1 MNNIVMETRIR
12 LARNLRKYPF
22 PCRMS
27 TEQKTEAAN
36 VIIDSIKNCN
46 SPLAEELEVIW
57 IKDLT
62 DPERISL
69 VEKHL
74 ASPEFVS
81 EVEGRAIILSKDRT
95 MSIML
100 NEEDHIR
107 LQILRKGDNLSEAY
121 DIADKLD
128 TLLDENLEFAFDEK
142 LGYLTQCPTNLGTG
156 MRASVMLHLPALKA
170 GKAIGRIAGNLQ
182 KLGLTIRG
190 IYGEGTEPKG
200 AVYQLSN
207 QVTLGISEESAIEN
221 LKNIAGQLESQE
233 LRAQE
238 RMIKSIETQDKL
250 CRSLGILRSARL
262 MSCSEATKLLS
273 DVRFGINA
281 GIIDDVDISTID
293 NLLERVQPASIM
305 VEEDRNL
312 NPAERDVLR
321 AEIIKKTL
329 SIK

>member
-12 LARNLRKYPF
+12 LARNLKKYPF
-22 PCRMS
+22 PCRLS
-27 TEQKTEAAN
+27 TEQKTEVAQ
-36 VIIDSIKNCN
+36 VIIDSVKNSN
-46 SPLAEELEVIW
+46 SPLANDLEVIW
-57 IKDLT
+57 VKDLSE
-62 DPERISL
+62 PERISL

-81 EVEGRAIILSKDRT
+81 AVDGRAIILSKDRT

-107 LQILRKGDNLSEAY
+107 LQILLKGDRLSEAY

-190 IYGEGTEPKG
+190 LYGEGTEPKG
-200 AVYQLSN
+200 AIYQLSN
-207 QVTLGISEESAIEN
+207 QVTLGISEQSAIEN
-221 LKNIAGQLESQE
+221 LKNIAEQLETQE
-233 LRAQE
+233 LAAQK
-238 RMIKSIETQDKL
+238 RMVKSAEAQDKL
-250 CRSLGILRSARL
+250 SRSLGILKFA
-262 MSCSEATKLLS
+262 KLLS
-273 DVRFGINA
+273 TDEAVELLSNVRFGVSA
-281 GIIDDVDISTID
+281 GVIDEVDISVID
-293 NLLERVQPASIM
+293 GLIEKIQPATMMVNKGEQISPDKRDILRAQIIQNLL
-305 VEEDRNL
+305 
-312 NPAERDVLR
+312 
-321 AEIIKKTL
+321 
-329 SIK
+329 

>member
-22 PCRMS
+22 PCRLNS
-27 TEQKTEAAN
+27 QQKTEVAN
-36 VIIDSIKNCN
+36 IIINSIKNSN
-46 SPLAEELEVIW
+46 SPLADDLEVIW
-57 IKDLT
+57 IKDLSE
-62 DPERISL
+62 PERISL

-74 ASPEFVS
+74 ASPEFVTDS
-81 EVEGRAIILSKDRT
+81 DGRALILSKDRT

-107 LQILRKGDNLSEAY
+107 LQILKKGDNLSEAY

-170 GKAIGRIAGNLQ
+170 GKAIGRISGNLQ

-190 IYGEGTEPKG
+190 LYGEGTEPKG

-207 QVTLGISEESAIEN
+207 QVTLGISEQSAIDN
-221 LKNIAGQLESQE
+221 LRNIASQLESQE
-233 LRAQE
+233 LAAQG
-238 RMIKSIETQDKL
+238 RMVKSIEAHDKL
-250 CRSLGILRSARL
+250 CRSLGILKYTKQI
-262 MSCSEATKLLS
+262 SCDEAMELLS
-273 DVRFGINA
+273 NVRFGINA
-281 GIIDDVDISTID
+281 GVIDGIAVSTID
-293 NLLERVQPASIM
+293 NLAESIQPATMM
-305 VEEDRNL
+305 VEKGEQL
-312 NPAERDVLR
+312 NPQERDILR
-321 AEIIKKTL
+321 AEIIQKQL
-329 SIK
+329 